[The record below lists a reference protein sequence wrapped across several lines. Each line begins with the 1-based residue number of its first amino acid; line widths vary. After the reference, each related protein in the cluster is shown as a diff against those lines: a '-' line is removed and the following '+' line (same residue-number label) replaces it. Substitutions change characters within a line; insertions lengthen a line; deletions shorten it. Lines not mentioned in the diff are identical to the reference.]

1 MNKKM
6 FFALAATVGL
16 FASCSSDDIVN
27 ENASRVNSMDDNGL
41 AKIEIGLTPSYEIS
55 RGTGMVGNVGGL
67 ANAQWAGQTFT
78 VLMLEKGTMK
88 GAYATND
95 RTPGEELL
103 KGQNM
108 TADGTTVVSLA
119 DDAVYY
125 PTADAQGNPK
135 VYDFWGYRLDN
146 SETPTAGTPVF
157 NGYDDANATQV
168 TVPFKIDGTQD
179 VMVATTTP
187 SDATYATNHP
197 ELIYSAKSARNG
209 VKPNLTFKHLL
220 TSLTFKVK
228 AKSRDITTAA
238 TNPTTDPEWQPGYQI
253 TNITLK
259 SMATGNLIV
268 AYTGNEPANRIEW
281 GLGQDWAD
289 GSTLTDFQLQCRNR
303 EVNNKADIKMVALA
317 SNAMYVIPY
326 AAGYVDM
333 AGNSSYTPD
342 ATLLTKTVYDSNALD
357 ATTGLPTG
365 NMTTLTNLLNGG
377 AGPVTGYILT
387 YNSTDRVSYETTAKN
402 YECDYKALEAAV
414 TTNLVPFADNCDVT
428 ANKVI
433 LGWTG
438 YTPGAAA
445 TYQATDATATVA
457 NEAAYDALDAAVKAG
472 KGDAAALVAATIAAN
487 ENKYFYN
494 TDDDKTY
501 KIEENTSAVPAA
513 EGTAVVNQVGVPML
527 VAPSNDNA
535 NSGYIVTVTY
545 RYWKKQT
552 ASDAVLTTKTTDPF
566 VVNNYQIQ
574 GGAKV
579 PGPFEAGKNYNVTI
593 TLYSDGE
600 VVSGDATSTPWEAGD
615 DLDAN
620 DEE

>member
-55 RGTGMVGNVGGL
+55 RGTGMVGDVGGA

-78 VLMLEKGTMK
+78 VLMLEKGTML
-88 GAYATND
+88 GAYDTNA

-119 DDAVYY
+119 NDAKYY
-125 PTADAQGNPK
+125 PSADAQGNPK

-438 YTPGAAA
+438 YVPGAAA
-445 TYQATDATATVA
+445 HTDAVEQSTM
-457 NEAAYDALDAAVKAG
+457 
-472 KGDAAALVAATIAAN
+472 DAAAYAALDGALKGGDVDADGLVAATVQAN
-487 ENKYFYN
+487 DGKYYHQ
-494 TDDDKTY
+494 TALDKYY
-501 KIEENTSAVPAA
+501 KIVYTAEVPAA
-513 EGTAVVNQVGVPML
+513 AGIADVHKVGVPML

-600 VVSGDATSTPWEAGD
+600 VLSGDATSTPWEAGD